1 MAMDKTTT
9 RRMIGAIV
17 LVLVAALVLAYLL
30 KSKNNQPEIEE
41 VHDITLP
48 SSPILEFPGDGSASG
63 TAQATDGNAEQKVGL
78 GVRPDGLK
86 PAGDAVSDAA
96 QAQQTD
102 PSNNTGDNT
111 GDGRKTVGGST
122 YQDRVKGANDSKQAS
137 QEDAGKSKPSEK
149 PKSKLKEAD
158 VLSLDNGSKVSSSK
172 SSKSSDKKDKE
183 HKKSSSKPTL
193 VGEKKLPKHS
203 DKAKKL
209 AKKDEAKKKAAKD
222 EALKKEAE
230 KPVADDSIPTT
241 GFSIQLLATGSE
253 AKANAVKQQ
262 MIGENYPAYITSV
275 IKNGKTLYRVR
286 VGAYQGHDEA
296 DNVQARMKRR
306 YTKNSNVQNSLV
318 VAN

>member
-30 KSKNNQPEIEE
+30 KSKNNQPEIEK

-63 TAQATDGNAEQKVGL
+63 AAQVTDGNADQKVGL

-96 QAQQTD
+96 QANQAN
-102 PSNNTGDNT
+102 SSDNT

-122 YQDRVKGANDSKQAS
+122 YQDRVKGANDSKQTPQAS
-137 QEDAGKSKPSEK
+137 TAKSKP
-149 PKSKLKEAD
+149 PANTKSKLKEAD

-172 SSKSSDKKDKE
+172 SKSTDKKDKGQ
-183 HKKSSSKPTL
+183 KKSSSKPKL

-209 AKKDEAKKKAAKD
+209 AKKSAKKDEAKKKVAKED
-222 EALKKEAE
+222 SSKKED
-230 KPVADDSIPTT
+230 KKSVTADSAPTT
-241 GFSIQLLATGSE
+241 GFSVQLLATGSE
-253 AKANAVKQQ
+253 AKANAVKKQ

-286 VGAYQGHDEA
+286 VGAYQGHTEA
-296 DNVQARMKRR
+296 DSVQARMKRR